1 MPTHH
6 RKLHNMTIT
15 APPAETKASLDDVLQ
30 AAKAVTSRFTNEYY
44 REVDEKEAFPEEFAK
59 AAETAGLHS
68 VMIPEEYGGWGLGV
82 TEASVI
88 TEEINRS
95 GGAGAA
101 IHAAMFAMGIVVGHG
116 SEELK
121 RKWLPQINS
130 GDVRLTTFALT
141 EPNAGRDTSKLSTT
155 ARLEGDEWVFNGQKV
170 FISRAAYTD
179 LAVIMARTSPS
190 PDPAKPGLGIS
201 CFLIDLRDADP
212 KRVSMRKIPLMFN
225 HHTYEIFLDDFR
237 APAEALVG
245 EEGKGFKNLF
255 DGLNAE
261 RIVIAAECIGDGRWF
276 IDKAVRYANERVL
289 FGRPI
294 GANQAIQHPIAKGY
308 AHLEAADAMR
318 WRAAAAY
325 DAKADDA
332 PALANM
338 AKYLAAEASWE
349 LAEACM
355 QTHGGWG
362 LTKEYD
368 IERKFRDNRVFQVA
382 PISPNMVLIYLS
394 HKVLGMP

>member
-1 MPTHH
+1 MG
-6 RKLHNMTIT
+6 
-15 APPAETKASLDDVLQ
+15 KATLDDVLQ

-44 REVDEKEAFPEEFAK
+44 RELDEEEAFPEEFAK
-59 AAETAGLHS
+59 EAETAGLHA

-116 SEELK
+116 SEALK
-121 RKWLPQINS
+121 KKWLPQITS
-130 GDVRLTTFALT
+130 GRVRLTTFALT
-141 EPNAGRDTSKLSTT
+141 EPNAGTDTSKLSTT
-155 ARLEGDEWVFNGQKV
+155 AYLDGDEWVFKGQKV

-179 LAVIMARTSPS
+179 LMVVMARTSAS
-190 PDPAKPGLGIS
+190 PDPEKPGIGIS
-201 CFLIDLRDADP
+201 CFLIDIRDVDP
-212 KRVSMRKIPLMFN
+212 AQLSMRKIPLMFN
-225 HHTYEIFLDDFR
+225 HHTYELFIDNLR
-237 APAEALVG
+237 VPADSLIGA
-245 EEGKGFKNLF
+245 EGKGFKYLF

-276 IDKAVRYANERVL
+276 VDRAVKYANERVL
-289 FGRPI
+289 FGKPI

-318 WRAAAAY
+318 WKAAAAY
-325 DAKADDA
+325 DAKAENA
-332 PALANM
+332 PALANI

-355 QTHGGWG
+355 QTHGGFG
-362 LTKEYD
+362 LAREYD

-382 PISPNMVLIYLS
+382 PVSPNMVLNYLS
-394 HKVLGMP
+394 HKVLGMPKSY

>member
-1 MPTHH
+1 
-6 RKLHNMTIT
+6 MT
-15 APPAETKASLDDVLQ
+15 AELLSDHKATLDDVLQ
-30 AAKAVTSRFTNEYY
+30 AAKGVTSKFPDEYY
-44 REVDEKEAFPEEFAK
+44 QQVDEKEDFPEDFAK
-59 AAETAGLHS
+59 AAENAGLHA

-121 RKWLPQINS
+121 RKWLPQITS
-130 GDVRLTTFALT
+130 GEVRLTTFALT
-141 EPNAGRDTSKLSTT
+141 EPNAGTETAKLATT
-155 ARLEGDEWVFNGQKV
+155 ARLDGDEWVFNGQKV

-179 LAVIMARTSPS
+179 LMVIMARTSPS

-201 CFLIDLRDADP
+201 CFLVDIRDVDP
-212 KRVSMRKIPLMFN
+212 ARLSMKKIPLMFN
-225 HHTYEIFLDDFR
+225 HHTYELFIDDFR
-237 APAEALVG
+237 VPADSLIG
-245 EEGKGFKNLF
+245 EEGKGYRYLF

-276 IDKAVRYANERVL
+276 LDKAVKYANERVL
-289 FGRPI
+289 FGKPI
-294 GANQAIQHPIAKGY
+294 GANQGIAHPLARGW
-308 AHLEAADAMR
+308 AHLEAADGMR

-325 DAKADDA
+325 DNKADDA
-332 PALANM
+332 PALANA
-338 AKYLAAEASWE
+338 AKFLAADASWS

-355 QTHGGWG
+355 QTHGGFG
-362 LTKEYD
+362 LAREYGV
-368 IERKFRDNRVFQVA
+368 ERKFRDNRVFQVA
-382 PISPNMVLIYLS
+382 PVSPNMVLNFLS
-394 HKVLGMP
+394 HKVLGLPKSY

>member
-1 MPTHH
+1 
-6 RKLHNMTIT
+6 MT
-15 APPAETKASLDDVLQ
+15 AEPVTEPKATLDDVLQ
-30 AAKAVTSRFTNEYY
+30 AAKAVTSRFPNEYY
-44 REVDEKEAFPEEFAK
+44 QEVDQKEAFPEAFAK
-59 AAETAGLHS
+59 AAEQAGLHA

-101 IHAAMFAMGIVVGHG
+101 IHAAMFAMGIVVRYG

-121 RKWLPQINS
+121 RKWLPQITS
-130 GDVRLTTFALT
+130 GQVRLTTFALT
-141 EPNAGRDTSKLSTT
+141 EPNAGTETSKLATT

-179 LAVIMARTSPS
+179 LMVIMARTSPS
-190 PDPAKPGLGIS
+190 PDPEKPGLGIS
-201 CFLIDLRDADP
+201 CFLIDIRDIDP
-212 KRVSMRKIPLMFN
+212 DRLSMRKIPLLFN
-225 HHTYEIFLDDFR
+225 HHTYELFINDLR
-237 APAEALVG
+237 VPAESLIG
-245 EEGKGFKNLF
+245 EEGAGFRYLF

-276 IDKAVRYANERVL
+276 IDKAVKYANERVL

-294 GANQAIQHPIAKGY
+294 GVNQAVQHPIAKGY
-308 AHLEAADAMR
+308 AHLEGADAVR
-318 WRAAAAY
+318 WKAAAAY
-325 DAKADDA
+325 DAKAANA
-332 PALANM
+332 PALANI

-355 QTHGGWG
+355 QTHGGFG
-362 LTKEYD
+362 LAREYD

-382 PISPNMVLIYLS
+382 PVSPNMVLNYLS
-394 HKVLGMP
+394 HKVLGMPKSY

>member
-1 MPTHH
+1 MIPE
-6 RKLHNMTIT
+6 
-15 APPAETKASLDDVLQ
+15 AGGDKATLDDVLQ

-44 REVDEKEAFPEEFAK
+44 RELDEKEAFPEEFAK
-59 AAETAGLHS
+59 AAETAGLHA

-116 SEELK
+116 SEALK
-121 RKWLPQINS
+121 KKWLPQVTS
-130 GDVRLTTFALT
+130 GQVRLTTFALT
-141 EPNAGRDTSKLSTT
+141 EPNAGTDTSKLSTT
-155 ARLEGDEWVFNGQKV
+155 ARLDGDEWVFNGQKV

-179 LAVIMARTSPS
+179 LMVIMARTSAS

-201 CFLIDLRDADP
+201 CFLIDIRDVDP
-212 KRVSMRKIPLMFN
+212 AHLSMRKIPLMFN
-225 HHTYEIFLDDFR
+225 HHTYEVFLDNLR
-237 APAEALVG
+237 VPADSLIG
-245 EEGKGFKNLF
+245 EEGTGFKNLF

-276 IDKAVRYANERVL
+276 IDRAVKYANERVL
-289 FGRPI
+289 FGKPI

-318 WRAAAAY
+318 WKAAAASRC
-325 DAKADDA
+325 A
-332 PALANM
+332 
-338 AKYLAAEASWE
+338 
-349 LAEACM
+349 
-355 QTHGGWG
+355 
-362 LTKEYD
+362 
-368 IERKFRDNRVFQVA
+368 
-382 PISPNMVLIYLS
+382 
-394 HKVLGMP
+394 

>member
-1 MPTHH
+1 MIPE
-6 RKLHNMTIT
+6 
-15 APPAETKASLDDVLQ
+15 AGGDKATLDDVLQ

-44 REVDEKEAFPEEFAK
+44 RELDEKEAFPEEFAK
-59 AAETAGLHS
+59 AAETAGLHA

-116 SEELK
+116 SEALK
-121 RKWLPQINS
+121 KKWLPQVTS
-130 GDVRLTTFALT
+130 GQVRLTTFALT
-141 EPNAGRDTSKLSTT
+141 EPNAGTDTSKLSTT
-155 ARLEGDEWVFNGQKV
+155 ARLDGDEWVFNGQKV

-179 LAVIMARTSPS
+179 LMVIMARTSAS

-201 CFLIDLRDADP
+201 CFLIDIRDVDP
-212 KRVSMRKIPLMFN
+212 AHLSMRKIPLMFN
-225 HHTYEIFLDDFR
+225 HHTYEVFLDNLR
-237 APAEALVG
+237 VPADSLIG
-245 EEGKGFKNLF
+245 EEGTGFKNLF

-276 IDKAVRYANERVL
+276 IDRAVKYANERVL
-289 FGRPI
+289 FGKPI

-318 WRAAAAY
+318 WKAAAAY
-325 DAKADDA
+325 DAKAENA
-332 PALANM
+332 PALANI

-362 LTKEYD
+362 LAREYD

-382 PISPNMVLIYLS
+382 PISPNMVLNYLS
-394 HKVLGMP
+394 HKVLGMPKSY

>member
-1 MPTHH
+1 
-6 RKLHNMTIT
+6 MTT
-15 APPAETKASLDDVLQ
+15 TTTSADPRATLDDILQ
-30 AAKAVTSRFTNEYY
+30 AAKAVTSRFPDEYY
-44 REVDEKEAFPEEFAK
+44 MEVDEKDGFPEEFAK

-101 IHAAMFAMGIVVGHG
+101 IHAAMFGMGIVVGHG

-121 RKWLPQINS
+121 RKWLPEITS
-130 GDVRLTTFALT
+130 GEVRLTTFALT
-141 EPNAGRDTSKLSTT
+141 EPNAGSETSKLATT
-155 ARLEGDEWVFNGQKV
+155 ARLDGDEWVFNGQKV

-179 LAVIMARTSPS
+179 LAIIMARTSPS

-201 CFLIDLRDADP
+201 CFLVDWRDVDP
-212 KRVSMRKIPLMFN
+212 ARVSMRRIPVMFN
-225 HHTYEIFLDDFR
+225 HHTYEVFLDDFR
-237 APAEALVG
+237 APRDALIG
-245 EEGKGFKNLF
+245 EEGMGFKYLF
-255 DGLNAE
+255 ASLNAE
-261 RIVIAAECIGDGRWF
+261 RLVIAAECIGDGRWF

-308 AHLEAADAMR
+308 AHLEAADALR
-318 WRAAAAY
+318 WKACAAY
-325 DAKADDA
+325 DAKEPNV

-338 AKYLAAEASWE
+338 AKYVAAEASWE

-362 LTKEYD
+362 LTREYG
-368 IERKFRDNRVFQVA
+368 IERKFRDARVFQVA
-382 PISPNMVLIYLS
+382 PISPNMVLNYLS
-394 HKVLGMP
+394 HKVLGMPKSY

>member
-1 MPTHH
+1 MIPE
-6 RKLHNMTIT
+6 
-15 APPAETKASLDDVLQ
+15 AGGDKATLDDVLQ

-44 REVDEKEAFPEEFAK
+44 RELDEKEAFPEEFAK
-59 AAETAGLHS
+59 AAETAGLHA

-116 SEELK
+116 SEALK
-121 RKWLPQINS
+121 KKWLPQVTS
-130 GDVRLTTFALT
+130 GQVRLTTFALT
-141 EPNAGRDTSKLSTT
+141 EPNAGTDTSKLSTT
-155 ARLEGDEWVFNGQKV
+155 ARLDGDEWVFNGQKV

-179 LAVIMARTSPS
+179 LMVIMARTSAS

-201 CFLIDLRDADP
+201 CFLIDIRDVDP
-212 KRVSMRKIPLMFN
+212 AHLSMRKIPLMYN
-225 HHTYEIFLDDFR
+225 HHTYEVFLDNLR
-237 APAEALVG
+237 VPADSLIG
-245 EEGKGFKNLF
+245 EEGTGFKNLF

-276 IDKAVRYANERVL
+276 IDRAVKYANERVL
-289 FGRPI
+289 FGKPI

-318 WRAAAAY
+318 WKAAAAY
-325 DAKADDA
+325 DAKAENA
-332 PALANM
+332 PALANI

-362 LTKEYD
+362 LAREYD

-382 PISPNMVLIYLS
+382 PISPNMVLNYLS
-394 HKVLGMP
+394 HKVLGMPKSY

>member
-1 MPTHH
+1 
-6 RKLHNMTIT
+6 MTADNAT
-15 APPAETKASLDDVLQ
+15 SETKATLDDVLQ
-30 AAKAVTSRFTNEYY
+30 AAKAVTSRFNNDYY

-101 IHAAMFAMGIVVGHG
+101 IHAAMFAMGIVVNHG

-121 RKWLPQINS
+121 KKWLPQITS

-141 EPNAGRDTSKLSTT
+141 EPNAGTDTSKLATT
-155 ARLEGDEWVFNGQKV
+155 ARLDGDEWVLNGQKV

-179 LAVIMARTSPS
+179 LMVIMARTSPS
-190 PDPAKPGLGIS
+190 PDPKKPGLGIS
-201 CFLIDLRDADP
+201 CFLIDIRDVDP
-212 KRVSMRKIPLMFN
+212 ARLAMRKIPLMFN
-225 HHTYEIFLDDFR
+225 HHTYELFIDNLR
-237 APAEALVG
+237 VPADSLIG
-245 EEGKGFKNLF
+245 EEGIGFKYLF

-261 RIVIAAECIGDGRWF
+261 RIVIAAECVGDGKWF
-276 IDKAVRYANERVL
+276 IERAVKYANERVL
-289 FGRPI
+289 FGKPI
-294 GANQAIQHPIAKGY
+294 GANQAIQHPIANGY

-318 WRAAAAY
+318 WKAAAAY
-325 DAKADDA
+325 DAGADNA
-332 PALANM
+332 PELANI
-338 AKYLAAEASWE
+338 AKYLAAEASWD
-349 LAEACM
+349 LAQTCM
-355 QTHGGWG
+355 QTYGGYG
-362 LTKEYD
+362 LAREYD

-382 PISPNMVLIYLS
+382 PVSPNMVLNYLS
-394 HKVLGMP
+394 HKVLGMPKSY

>member
-1 MPTHH
+1 
-6 RKLHNMTIT
+6 MTVENTTEAAT
-15 APPAETKASLDDVLQ
+15 ATLDDVLQ
-30 AAKAVTSRFTNEYY
+30 AAKAVTSRFNNDYY

-101 IHAAMFAMGIVVGHG
+101 IHAAMFAMGIVVNHG

-121 RKWLPQINS
+121 KKWLPQITS

-141 EPNAGRDTSKLSTT
+141 EPDAGTDTSKLATT
-155 ARLEGDEWVFNGQKV
+155 ARLDGDEWVLNGQKV

-179 LAVIMARTSPS
+179 LMVIMARTSPS
-190 PDPAKPGLGIS
+190 PDPKKPGLGIS
-201 CFLIDLRDADP
+201 CFLIDIRNVDP
-212 KRVSMRKIPLMFN
+212 ARLAMKKIPLMFN
-225 HHTYEIFLDDFR
+225 HHTYELFIDDLR
-237 APAEALVG
+237 VPADSLIG
-245 EEGKGFKNLF
+245 EEGIGFKYLF

-261 RIVIAAECIGDGRWF
+261 RIVIAAECIGDGKWF
-276 IDKAVRYANERVL
+276 IERAVKYANERVL
-289 FGRPI
+289 FGKPI
-294 GANQAIQHPIAKGY
+294 GANQAIQHPIANGY

-318 WRAAAAY
+318 WKAAAAY
-325 DAKADDA
+325 DAGADNA
-332 PALANM
+332 PALANI
-338 AKYLAAEASWE
+338 AKYLASEASWA
-349 LAEACM
+349 LAQTCM
-355 QTHGGWG
+355 QTYGGYG
-362 LTKEYD
+362 LAREYD

-382 PISPNMVLIYLS
+382 PVSPNMVLNYLS
-394 HKVLGMP
+394 HKVLGMPKSY

>member
-1 MPTHH
+1 MIPE
-6 RKLHNMTIT
+6 
-15 APPAETKASLDDVLQ
+15 AGGDKATLDDVLQ

-44 REVDEKEAFPEEFAK
+44 RELDEKEAFPEEFAK
-59 AAETAGLHS
+59 AAETAGLHA

-116 SEELK
+116 SEALK
-121 RKWLPQINS
+121 KKWLPQVTS
-130 GDVRLTTFALT
+130 GQVRLTTFALT
-141 EPNAGRDTSKLSTT
+141 EPNAGTDTSKLSTT
-155 ARLEGDEWVFNGQKV
+155 ARLDGDEWVFNGQKV

-179 LAVIMARTSPS
+179 LMVIMARTSAS

-201 CFLIDLRDADP
+201 CFLIDIRDVDP
-212 KRVSMRKIPLMFN
+212 AHLSMRKIPLMFN
-225 HHTYEIFLDDFR
+225 HHTYEVFLDNLR
-237 APAEALVG
+237 VPADSLIG
-245 EEGKGFKNLF
+245 EEGTGFKNLF

-276 IDKAVRYANERVL
+276 IDRAVKYANERVL

-318 WRAAAAY
+318 WKAAAAY
-325 DAKADDA
+325 DAKAENA
-332 PALANM
+332 PALANI

-362 LTKEYD
+362 LAREYD

-382 PISPNMVLIYLS
+382 PISPNMVLNYLS
-394 HKVLGMP
+394 HKVLGMPKSY

>member
-1 MPTHH
+1 
-6 RKLHNMTIT
+6 MTADT
-15 APPAETKASLDDVLQ
+15 TTDSPKATLDDVLQ
-30 AAKAVTSRFTNEYY
+30 AAKSVTSRFGNDYY
-44 REVDEKEAFPEEFAK
+44 REVDENDAFPEEFAK
-59 AAETAGLHS
+59 AAETAGLHA

-101 IHAAMFAMGIVVGHG
+101 IHAAMFAMGIVVNYG

-121 RKWLPQINS
+121 KKWLPQITS

-141 EPNAGRDTSKLSTT
+141 EPNAGTDTSKLATT
-155 ARLEGDEWVFNGQKV
+155 ARLDGDEWVLNGQKV

-179 LAVIMARTSPS
+179 LMVIMARTSPS

-201 CFLIDLRDADP
+201 CFLIDIRDVDP
-212 KRVSMRKIPLMFN
+212 ARLAMRKIPLMFN
-225 HHTYEIFLDDFR
+225 HHTYELFIDDLR
-237 APAEALVG
+237 VPAESLIGA
-245 EEGKGFKNLF
+245 EGMGFKGLF

-261 RIVIAAECIGDGRWF
+261 RIVISAECIGDGKWF
-276 IDKAVRYANERVL
+276 LERAVKYANERVL
-289 FGRPI
+289 FGKPI
-294 GANQAIQHPIAKGY
+294 GANQAIQHPLAKGY

-318 WRAAAAY
+318 WKAAAAY
-325 DAKADDA
+325 DVGAKDA

-338 AKYLAAEASWE
+338 AKFLSAEASWE

-355 QTHGGWG
+355 QTYGGYG
-362 LTKEYD
+362 LAKEYD

-382 PISPNMVLIYLS
+382 PVSPNMVLNYLS
-394 HKVLGMP
+394 HKVLGLPKSY